1 MELILIA
8 AMDLNRAI
16 GKDNKLLYHLPADM
30 THFKELTTGNTV
42 VMGRKTFE
50 SLPHGALPNRRN
62 IVITKNEDFKAENCE
77 ICHSIDEMLKLCKDD
92 EKVYVIGG
100 ESLYRQTI
108 DIADRLELTV
118 IMVESNGA
126 DRFFPKE
133 DCFEWRNV
141 LYEEHQGDEKN
152 EYNYRFM
159 TFERKK
165 SHQVE
170 KNITKFAGNTFVQ
183 ALVDNHNS
191 EERIVVSVRNHI
203 KAKIEEEKKRLGITT
218 NVDKKL
224 SGEEVCKLFG
234 CRPLK
239 GVLPMLAKTIEPF
252 YFSMHQGDEICK
264 CCLTVPNQFYAT
276 RVMYDAYDFKYIE
289 DLETFLNLLDYKKD
303 KEETK

>member
-92 EKVYVIGG
+92 KKVYVIGG

-141 LYEEHQGDEKN
+141 LYELK
-152 EYNYRFM
+152 
-159 TFERKK
+159 
-165 SHQVE
+165 
-170 KNITKFAGNTFVQ
+170 
-183 ALVDNHNS
+183 
-191 EERIVVSVRNHI
+191 RIN
-203 KAKIEEEKKRLGITT
+203 
-218 NVDKKL
+218 
-224 SGEEVCKLFG
+224 F
-234 CRPLK
+234 
-239 GVLPMLAKTIEPF
+239 
-252 YFSMHQGDEICK
+252 
-264 CCLTVPNQFYAT
+264 
-276 RVMYDAYDFKYIE
+276 
-289 DLETFLNLLDYKKD
+289 
-303 KEETK
+303 